1 MLYMTFSID
10 QQWKSHTFVGTLQK
24 LIMSNE
30 LDLSSIKLNQVDLG
44 STVSK
49 DFVKFKEMYMTSVVD
64 QSKMSCKVSM
74 AAILANFHNI

>member
-10 QQWKSHTFVGTLQK
+10 QERKSCTFVGTLRK

-30 LDLSSIKLNQVDLG
+30 LDLSSIKLNQVYLG

-49 DFVKFKEMYMTSVVD
+49 GFR
-64 QSKMSCKVSM
+64 KV
-74 AAILANFHNI
+74 